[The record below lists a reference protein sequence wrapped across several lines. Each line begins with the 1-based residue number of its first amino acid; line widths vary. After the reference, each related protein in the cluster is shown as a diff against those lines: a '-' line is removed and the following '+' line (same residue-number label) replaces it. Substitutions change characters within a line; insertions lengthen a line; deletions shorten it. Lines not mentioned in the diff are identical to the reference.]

1 MTDPDPDPKDEAPK
15 SAVELAMARL
25 KAKDR
30 EAGVEEKPVTDA
42 QRQAIAEARRV
53 AEAKLAEREILH
65 QSTLASVLEPEARAI
80 LEDEY
85 RRDRERILSDRDHK
99 IETVRERG

>member
-1 MTDPDPDPKDEAPK
+1 MTDPDPTDEAPK

-30 EAGVEEKPVTDA
+30 EAGVEEKPVSDD

-65 QSTLASVLEPEARAI
+65 HSKLASVLEPEARAI

-85 RRDRERILSDRDHK
+85 RRDRERILYDRDHK
-99 IETVRERG
+99 IDSIRERG